1 MTSRSEQRRGK
12 LENKVTLQIF
22 HFLIYS
28 KLVNLKLKIMRTR
41 LRVLR
46 EKLKL
51 DKTVIKE
58 YQSTRKLKLLFL
70 HHLH

>member
-1 MTSRSEQRRGK
+1 
-12 LENKVTLQIF
+12 
-22 HFLIYS
+22 
-28 KLVNLKLKIMRTR
+28 MRTG
-41 LRVLR
+41 LRIPR

-51 DKTVIKE
+51 DKVVIKE